1 MKTSKKD
8 ALMKNLLCETAAVI
22 HVGEGGRPTTV
33 ALVEVEKAGTDMKKL
48 ETAFMKT
55 NSINEAWYTSEDV
68 EFVGPK
74 PGCRSTSVGDFVVV
88 GTTKYVCETAG
99 WNAPARNAARGNI
112 LAGGYAIDWTGP
124 LYL

>member
-33 ALVEVEKAGTDMKKL
+33 AMVDVEKSATDMKKL

-55 NSINEAWYTSEDV
+55 NSINNGWWTNEGIYKMFDGAT
-68 EFVGPK
+68 
-74 PGCRSTSVGDFVVV
+74 CRSTSVGDMVLLSS
-88 GTTKYVCETAG
+88 GKKYKCEMAG
-99 WNAPARNAARGNI
+99 WSEV
-112 LAGGYAIDWTGP
+112 
-124 LYL
+124 

>member
-22 HVGEGGRPTTV
+22 HVGEGGRPATV

-55 NSINEAWYTSEDV
+55 NSITDAWWNNEGITKM
-68 EFVGPK
+68 FGGK
-74 PGCRSTSVGDFVVV
+74 TCRSTSVGDMILLASGKKF
-88 GTTKYVCETAG
+88 KCEAAG
-99 WNAPARNAARGNI
+99 WSEV
-112 LAGGYAIDWTGP
+112 
-124 LYL
+124 

>member
-33 ALVEVEKAGTDMKKL
+33 ALVDFEKSGTDMKKL

-55 NSINEAWYTSEDV
+55 NSINNGWWTNEGIYKMFDGAT
-68 EFVGPK
+68 
-74 PGCRSTSVGDFVVV
+74 CRSTSVGDMVLLSS
-88 GTTKYVCETAG
+88 GKKYKCEMAG
-99 WNAPARNAARGNI
+99 WSEV
-112 LAGGYAIDWTGP
+112 
-124 LYL
+124 

>member
-33 ALVEVEKAGTDMKKL
+33 ALVDVEKSGTDMKKL

-55 NSINEAWYTSEDV
+55 NSITEAWWNNEGVTKWFGEST
-68 EFVGPK
+68 
-74 PGCRSTSVGDFVVV
+74 CRSTSVGDMVLLAS
-88 GTTKYVCETAG
+88 GKKYKCEMAG
-99 WNAPARNAARGNI
+99 WSEV
-112 LAGGYAIDWTGP
+112 
-124 LYL
+124 

>member
-33 ALVEVEKAGTDMKKL
+33 AMVDVEKAGTDMKKL

-55 NSINEAWYTSEDV
+55 NSINSAWWTNEGITKMFGEAT
-68 EFVGPK
+68 
-74 PGCRSTSVGDFVVV
+74 CRSTSVGDMVLLSS
-88 GTTKYVCETAG
+88 GKKYKCEMAG
-99 WNAPARNAARGNI
+99 WSEV
-112 LAGGYAIDWTGP
+112 
-124 LYL
+124 

>member
-33 ALVEVEKAGTDMKKL
+33 AMVDVEKSATDMKKL

-55 NSINEAWYTSEDV
+55 NSINSAWWTNEGITKMFD
-68 EFVGPK
+68 GAT
-74 PGCRSTSVGDFVVV
+74 CRSTSVGDMVLLSS
-88 GTTKYVCETAG
+88 GKKYKCEMAG
-99 WNAPARNAARGNI
+99 WSEV
-112 LAGGYAIDWTGP
+112 
-124 LYL
+124 

>member
-33 ALVEVEKAGTDMKKL
+33 ALVDVKKADTDMKKL

-55 NSINEAWYTSEDV
+55 NSINSAWWTNEGITKMFGEAT
-68 EFVGPK
+68 
-74 PGCRSTSVGDFVVV
+74 CRSTSVGDMVLLSS
-88 GTTKYVCETAG
+88 GKKYKCEMAG
-99 WNAPARNAARGNI
+99 WSEV
-112 LAGGYAIDWTGP
+112 
-124 LYL
+124 

>member
-33 ALVEVEKAGTDMKKL
+33 ALVDVEQAGTDMKKL

-55 NSINEAWYTSEDV
+55 NSINSGWWTNE
-68 EFVGPK
+68 GI
-74 PGCRSTSVGDFVVV
+74 
-88 GTTKYVCETAG
+88 TKMFDGAT
-99 WNAPARNAARGNI
+99 
-112 LAGGYAIDWTGP
+112 
-124 LYL
+124 